1 MEKFIKFGTAILLLL
16 IVGFFIVI
24 NLTSTNAG
32 NQNESVQILQP
43 NTKTPTV
50 TFLAV
55 GDIMLSR
62 NVAAQIKKSNN
73 PLLPFSKMVDILKST
88 DFNFGNLESPFSGST
103 KFNSSPTL
111 VFNTPPVNVKGLKEY
126 NFNILSLA
134 NNHAF
139 DQGLKG
145 LLNTKLYLSQ
155 NSIASVGTGKNIDEA
170 WQPAILEYND
180 IKLGFIATSYSALN
194 DNAKA
199 NKPNVARMQDISRLK
214 STLDELKPKVDFII
228 VSMHGGAEYTY
239 KPNDLQKTFA
249 RIAIDAGADMVIGAH
264 PHWIQPIEKYNS
276 KYIFYSL
283 GNFIFDQEWSKETK
297 EGLTAKITIVKNWGN
312 TSVSKVELIP
322 IIIENFSTPRPAT
335 TKESLKMLKNIN
347 LTSTNLE

>member
-1 MEKFIKFGTAILLLL
+1 MEKFIKFSTPVLFLL
-16 IVGFFIVI
+16 IIGFWAVI
-24 NLTSTNAG
+24 NLTGTNAS
-32 NQNESVQILQP
+32 NQNESTQILQP

-62 NVAAQIKKSNN
+62 NVAGQIKKYNKS
-73 PLLPFSKMVDILKST
+73 LLPFTKMATILKST

-103 KFNSSPTL
+103 KFNSSPSL
-111 VFNTPPVNVKGLKEY
+111 VFNVPPANIKGLKEF
-126 NFNILSLA
+126 NFKILSLA

-145 LLNTKLYLSQ
+145 LLNTKSYLLQ
-155 NSIASVGTGKNIDEA
+155 NSIQGVGTGRNLDEA
-170 WQPAILEYND
+170 WQPATVEYNG
-180 IKLGFIATSYSALN
+180 IKIGLLATSYSALN

-199 NKPNVARMQDISRLK
+199 DKPNIARMQDLERLQA
-214 STLDELKPKVDFII
+214 TLSELKPKVDFVI
-228 VSMHGGAEYTY
+228 VSMHGGTEYTY

-249 RIAIDAGADMVIGAH
+249 HTAIDAGADMVIGAH
-264 PHWIQPIEKYNS
+264 PHWIQPIEKYNG

-283 GNFIFDQEWSKETK
+283 GNFIFDQEWSKQTK
-297 EGLTAKITIVKNWGN
+297 EGLTAKITLGKNDIS
-312 TSVSKVELIP
+312 TSVSHIELIP
-322 IIIENFSTPRPAT
+322 VIIENYSTPRPAT
-335 TKESLKMLKNIN
+335 TKESLKILKNIN